1 MQVEV
6 NSELD
11 GLNIRQEDI
20 EFNNTEIQE
29 RNLHKD
35 LSLETLLIEVS
46 IPITNTEV
54 NNTLQ
59 LAGPFLSS
67 VITQP

>member
-11 GLNIRQEDI
+11 GQEDV

-35 LSLETLLIEVS
+35 SSLETLLIEVS

-59 LAGPFLSS
+59 LARPILSS